1 MRKLIILM
9 IILSSTSLF
18 AQESYFELLR
28 QDLSTKTVALITEV
42 MQFTDEEAEVFW
54 PLYREYNFERQKNG
68 DEFLKIIKDYASNFK
83 NITNE
88 KATELMNR
96 NLELKGEENNLKINY
111 FRKFSEVIAP
121 ARAAKFMQVMNQID
135 LIVDVQISSQI
146 PLIGEEIHP
155 VPPDQDI
162 EMQKN

>member
-1 MRKLIILM
+1 MKKLIIILFV
-9 IILSSTSLF
+9 LSSTFVF

-54 PLYREYNFERQKNG
+54 PLYREFNFERQKNG
-68 DEFLKIIKDYASNFK
+68 DQLLKLIKDYAANFE
-83 NITNE
+83 NLSDE

-96 NLELKGEENNLKINY
+96 NLDLKGEENNLNIIY
-111 FRKFSEVIAP
+111 FKKFSEVIAP

-135 LIVDVQISSQI
+135 LIVDVQIASQI
-146 PLIGEEIHP
+146 PLIGEEINP
-155 VPPDQDI
+155 VPPDQDVQ
-162 EMQKN
+162 MHRN